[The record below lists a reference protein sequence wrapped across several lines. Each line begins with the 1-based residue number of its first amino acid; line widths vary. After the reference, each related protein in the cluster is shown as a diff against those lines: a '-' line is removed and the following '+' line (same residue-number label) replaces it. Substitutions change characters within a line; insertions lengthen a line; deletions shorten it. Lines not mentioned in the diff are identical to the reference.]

1 MNLVYPLPKKG
12 ESLTVTEQ
20 LKQKYSTLW
29 DAAVHHRFITE
40 LGEGTLSR
48 ERFSRYFEQD
58 YIFINDLV
66 KTAGI
71 AVAKAPSNKIARPVE
86 EFLNAIL
93 GAEDTLFID
102 AFRTLGIDESQYL
115 SAQPLP
121 TTSSFGD
128 FLVRLAY
135 EGSFRE
141 VCTAML
147 VTEGVYLDWGERLQ
161 TEGANPKDSGS
172 ELGDFYQGWI
182 ELHGED
188 ALGPIVEHL
197 TMVVDQAMD
206 IDIPRLELIFEQALR
221 YEVAFRNMA
230 YDGET

>member
-1 MNLVYPLPKKG
+1 MFK
-12 ESLTVTEQ
+12 
-20 LKQKYSTLW
+20 
-29 DAAVHHRFITE
+29 
-40 LGEGTLSR
+40 
-48 ERFSRYFEQD
+48 
-58 YIFINDLV
+58 
-66 KTAGI
+66 
-71 AVAKAPSNKIARPVE
+71 
-86 EFLNAIL
+86 
-93 GAEDTLFID
+93 D

-221 YEVAFRNMA
+221 YEVAFWNMA